1 MESTVSDRTKNLKR
15 KSTRRSSMMKAK
27 MEANGS
33 NTDDTSETLTHQNKT
48 KKRVSFS
55 SMKSVRTFDTD
66 QYTNDADQSP
76 INCEVLPENQAEN
89 HNENY
94 VNSQLNQTVLM
105 EEDMEASIDPEK
117 WMHSFDENTNSV
129 VTSFYPTSSQR
140 DVDSHDSTQ
149 FLNDTIITDDS
160 VTSEYSVPLTFSD
173 KKSKF
178 SAETLLSALDTTI
191 AQTDDKHEDSS
202 LFPSLSAMKIL
213 SVLNE
218 VSDENDNFFCKKS
231 TTFADLCKENLLK
244 VSPFK
249 TNAKNLPF
257 STSVRENQS
266 IQSDNDSKLVDES
279 CLENQF
285 FINTESPLKEIVS
298 QKTSDSR
305 KNLHNNFTYK
315 QLKNSKKRE
324 NTDINLDN
332 SSFIKTFHSLTTSEK
347 LSVSTNRKDNK
358 DTVLD
363 NLSVVVHKLNISP
376 TPKHTIKC
384 NKIDLSE
391 SYLEEATLP
400 IWKNMECNDKIDK
413 GDTTHKIIISPLLK
427 NTEHN
432 DKQKMGETTPKIY
445 FSPPLKNTE
454 HNDKQN
460 IGDTTLKVV
469 ISPRL
474 KNTERND
481 KENIG
486 KTASKIFFSPP
497 LKNTENNDKE
507 NISGTTLKVV
517 ISSSLKNPEYNDKKN
532 IDETYSK
539 IITSPILNSTE
550 YNDKINVTTHKSIV
564 SPYLN
569 TSINTGDD
577 DMINVAKKTPERV
590 ISTVFNHHDKSNVDV
605 VTSEKVIS
613 PYLASLKYNQKINQ
627 DATTEGFN
635 NKSLIQTANPKI
647 LSVNQ
652 TFDLNMFT
660 VNEIDT
666 KKLPLFRNIPSIESG
681 SSEKVTERT
690 VDNKNSSKDIDNLL
704 VVSENKVQAVSL
716 NKTYCKSKHE
726 KSLEKNRK
734 KDRRRTYTITKENE
748 NFGET
753 ILQENY
759 STNWLEDNTSTFPKN
774 KPLANSSLISPIKN
788 VILPTEKNKPLANS
802 SLISPIENLVL
813 PTENKDN
820 EKLIKSFTSPVNTTF
835 NIITDQKS
843 DISNNDSSP
852 FFKEILKTPPKLGS
866 NLFPGTPT
874 QNYII
879 PSPVLRVKSSSKK
892 RRFKSLSGSSTKN
905 QRSSLTASHSKSPI
919 PKKKKNI
926 LNISGDYS
934 NEEGTSIMMSHQPI
948 SLNHQS
954 NPNINEVLDTEES
967 LGGAKS
973 YVSQAS
979 GIQKNISK
987 TIDAVSP
994 QCFNEL
1000 EKTLSN
1006 VVPSQYNLAKNNFV
1020 SEPFVVESS
1029 MRLRSSSKMS
1039 HNDSQYFKESA
1050 KTISNFNSSLLQ
1062 NNKKNNNSVTGAFTI
1077 KSKKQTNTSRIFDS
1091 DDPQF
1096 LSMSKQESPQELS
1109 KATQESPQ
1117 EVSKAPQES
1126 LQELSKAPVNINSS
1140 FLLCTPTENHTA
1152 SMVKSLSTSSK
1163 KKKKSKKKKL
1173 TISNPPKQ
1181 SSSSNHLRQSC
1192 EQTSVVR
1199 FQTQFNESKSLHEND
1214 FTIKSKYRPD
1224 TPRRISKRIA
1234 NRSLPSVEKVSFSEK
1249 SDLSEHIERE
1259 KLEKA
1264 INNKLFV
1271 HSKTKKIEKTINKTK
1286 EEINKTDCFINE
1298 KKCSSPQVKNLFNV
1312 ENISETENQK
1322 VKPGLIDNSNNLFKK
1337 SEKSLV
1343 ADSCDIFKTKDKISR
1358 SPKTNFLQEKKES
1371 LLQVNDVTGSS
1382 SSLCSM
1388 SDMSECQQ
1396 NESISNEVEAMVHL
1410 CKCEKWDITI
1420 LEKHL
1425 VSIKFSNY
1433 TYHKLHIEF
1442 TGNEIKDCF
1451 LVQLKLNKEFPP
1463 EKFVL
1468 DLMEN
1473 VISHSL
1479 KNAKTLNH
1487 LPEVFEDIYRRLAL
1501 WLPVAKDIHSVFFK
1515 FLGSVKLKSNGISIK
1530 FVVER
1535 NVKCAFYLNV
1545 SFDSTK
1551 CEPHLQYS
1559 LEHMVLRNIL
1569 DHVLMLIESKKSQL
1583 KTIMDVSKLVYEFTI
1598 KISMGQITFD
1608 KEAPYAQGGIIY
1620 QIDL

>member
-15 KSTRRSSMMKAK
+15 KSSRRSSMIMKAK
-27 MEANGS
+27 MEANG
-33 NTDDTSETLTHQNKT
+33 NNMDETSELTLTNQKKT

-66 QYTNDADQSP
+66 QYPNDADQSP
-76 INCEVLPENQAEN
+76 INCEVLPENQAEKN
-89 HNENY
+89 NENY

-140 DVDSHDSTQ
+140 DVDSHDNTQ

-178 SAETLLSALDTTI
+178 SAEALLSALDTTI
-191 AQTDDKHEDSS
+191 AQTDNKHEDSS

-249 TNAKNLPF
+249 ANTKNLPF

-266 IQSDNDSKLVDES
+266 IQSDSDSKLADES

-285 FINTESPLKEIVS
+285 VINTESPLKEIVS
-298 QKTSDSR
+298 QTISDSH
-305 KNLHNNFTYK
+305 KNLHNNFTNK
-315 QLKNSKKRE
+315 QLKNSAKKD

-347 LSVSTNRKDNK
+347 LSVATNRKDNK

-391 SYLEEATLP
+391 PYLEETALP
-400 IWKNMECNDKIDK
+400 IWKHMECNDRMDK
-413 GDTTHKIIISPLLK
+413 DGTTLKSIISPLLK

-432 DKQKMGETTPKIY
+432 DKQNMGETTPNIY
-445 FSPPLKNTE
+445 LSPPLKNTE

-469 ISPRL
+469 ISP
-474 KNTERND
+474 
-481 KENIG
+481 
-486 KTASKIFFSPP
+486 P
-497 LKNTENNDKE
+497 LKNTEHNDKE
-507 NISGTTLKVV
+507 NISETTYKVV
-517 ISSSLKNPEYNDKKN
+517 ISPPLKSTEYNDKKN
-532 IDETYSK
+532 IDETTSK
-539 IITSPILNSTE
+539 IIISPILNNTD
-550 YNDKINVTTHKSIV
+550 YNDKINLTPHKSIV

-569 TSINTGDD
+569 INTGNDD
-577 DMINVAKKTPERV
+577 IINVAKKTPERV
-590 ISTVFNHHDKSNVDV
+590 ISTAFNHHDKSNVDV
-605 VTSEKVIS
+605 VTSENVIS
-613 PYLASLKYNQKINQ
+613 PYLASLKYNEKINR
-627 DATTEGFN
+627 DATEGFK
-635 NKSLIQTANPKI
+635 NKSLIETANLKI

-652 TFDLNMFT
+652 NFDFNGFT
-660 VNEIDT
+660 VNETHT
-666 KKLPLFRNIPSIESG
+666 KKLPLFRNIPSIESD
-681 SSEKVTERT
+681 STEKVTERT
-690 VDNKNSSKDIDNLL
+690 VDNRNSAKEIDNLF
-704 VVSENKVQAVSL
+704 VVSEDKVQAVSL
-716 NKTYCKSKHE
+716 NKTYCKSKNE

-788 VILPTEKNKPLANS
+788 VVLPAEKNKPLANS

-820 EKLIKSFTSPVNTTF
+820 GKLVKSFTSPVNVTF
-835 NIITDQKS
+835 SIKTGYQKS
-843 DISNNDSSP
+843 DILSNNDSSP
-852 FFKEILKTPPKLGS
+852 IFKEILRTPPKLGS

-905 QRSSLTASHSKSPI
+905 QRSSLLASHSKSPI

-926 LNISGDYS
+926 LNKSGDYS
-934 NEEGTSIMMSHQPI
+934 NEEGTSIMINHQPI

-954 NPNINEVLDTEES
+954 NPNVNEVLDTEDTES
-967 LGGAKS
+967 LGAKS
-973 YVSQAS
+973 YVSQES
-979 GIQKNISK
+979 GIQKNIPK

-1000 EKTLSN
+1000 EKTSN
-1006 VVPSQYNLAKNNFV
+1006 VVPFQYNLTKNNFV

-1039 HNDSQYFKESA
+1039 HNDSQYFQESA
-1050 KTISNFNSSLLQ
+1050 NTISNFNSSLLR
-1062 NNKKNNNSVTGAFTI
+1062 NNKNNNNSITGVFTI
-1077 KSKKQTNTSRIFDS
+1077 KSKKQTNTLRISDS

-1096 LSMSKQESPQELS
+1096 LSMSRQESPQELSNSRQESPQELS
-1109 KATQESPQ
+1109 KARQPPQELSKARQSPQ
-1117 EVSKAPQES
+1117 EVSKARQEPS
-1126 LQELSKAPVNINSS
+1126 QELSKAPININSS
-1140 FLLCTPTENHTA
+1140 FLLCTPTENHTV
-1152 SMVKSLSTSSK
+1152 SMFKSLSTSSK

-1181 SSSSNHLRQSC
+1181 SSSSNHLKQSC
-1192 EQTSVVR
+1192 EQTSVVC
-1199 FQTQFNESKSLHEND
+1199 FQTQFNESKSLHENGS
-1214 FTIKSKYRPD
+1214 TIKSKYRPD

-1259 KLEKA
+1259 KLEKK
-1264 INNKLFV
+1264 INNKLSV

-1286 EEINKTDCFINE
+1286 EETNKTDCFINQ
-1298 KKCSSPQVKNLFNV
+1298 KKCLSPEVKNLFNV
-1312 ENISETENQK
+1312 ENISKTENQT
-1322 VKPGLIDNSNNLFKK
+1322 VKHGLIDNSNNLFKK

-1343 ADSCDIFKTKDKISR
+1343 PEDSCDIFKTKDKIFR
-1358 SPKTNFLQEKKES
+1358 SPKTNSLQEKKES
-1371 LLQVNDVTGSS
+1371 LLEVNDVTGSS

-1396 NESISNEVEAMVHL
+1396 NESISNEVETMVHL
-1410 CKCEKWDITI
+1410 CKCEKWNITI

-1425 VSIKFSNY
+1425 ISIKFSNY
-1433 TYHKLHIEF
+1433 TYHKLHIKF
-1442 TGNEIKDCF
+1442 TGNEIRDCF
-1451 LVQLKLNKEFPP
+1451 LVQLKLNKELPP

-1473 VISHSL
+1473 IILHSL
-1479 KNAKTLNH
+1479 KNAKTVNH
-1487 LPEVFEDIYRRLAL
+1487 LPEVFEDIYRRLSL
-1501 WLPVAKDIHSVFFK
+1501 WLPVAKDIYSVFYK
-1515 FLGSVKLKSNGISIK
+1515 FLGCVRLKSNGISIN

-1535 NVKCAFYLNV
+1535 NIKCAFYLNV

-1551 CEPHLQYS
+1551 YEPHLQYS
-1559 LEHMVLRNIL
+1559 LEHMVLRNVL
-1569 DHVLMLIESKKSQL
+1569 DHVLMLIESKKSRL

-1598 KISMGQITFD
+1598 KIAMGQITFD
-1608 KEAPYAQGGIIY
+1608 KEAPYAQGGIVY